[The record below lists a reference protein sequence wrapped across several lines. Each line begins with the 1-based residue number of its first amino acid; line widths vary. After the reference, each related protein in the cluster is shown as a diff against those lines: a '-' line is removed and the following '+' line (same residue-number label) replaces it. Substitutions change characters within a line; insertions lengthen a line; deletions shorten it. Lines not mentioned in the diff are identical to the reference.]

1 MALASFSPN
10 PSFLVSPLFP
20 FQFSNSNGFLFE
32 CDLGVVVFPYQGT
45 LSVSIN
51 VFGLDSDER
60 RQRFEGGVGKLSLS
74 ALILDWFGWGKKC
87 STLAASS
94 VPVTEGWWPDY
105 SSGLTTFIF
114 SIEWLWEE
122 ILFRFGIWIAHCKKH
137 YSLRFLS
144 AYVLFRFQDYVFRF
158 LTVDLVNKFTECY
171 LESERTWVLVLASVF
186 IKITV
191 DVRLRS
197 KLVARVILPSQTNS
211 IENTGMP
218 TNGSMNILVLSFTA
232 KVYWLD
238 WKIARLQ
245 LCFCATEFDAIPT
258 KSGKVLTFG
267 YYPYKLSSTIGQDEF
282 SFCPAKQYGSER
294 NLWTARLYHVL
305 ELTSRFSGIV
315 SSNQLVYEDISI
327 CILLYGIFILAV
339 NVESSYKIC
348 FGPKLQVKIS
358 CCIDSYCG
366 GIADDLGIDHPHY
379 E

>member
-10 PSFLVSPLFP
+10 PSFFVSPLFP

-45 LSVSIN
+45 LSVSISI
-51 VFGLDSDER
+51 FGLDSDER

-94 VPVTEGWWPDY
+94 VPVTEGWWPDD

-114 SIEWLWEE
+114 SIEW
-122 ILFRFGIWIAHCKKH
+122 
-137 YSLRFLS
+137 
-144 AYVLFRFQDYVFRF
+144 F

-186 IKITV
+186 IKITI

-197 KLVARVILPSQTNS
+197 RLVARVILPSQTNS

-238 WKIARLQ
+238 WKIAGLQ
-245 LCFCATEFDAIPT
+245 LYFCATKFYAVPT

-282 SFCPAKQYGSER
+282 SFCPVKQYGSER
-294 NLWTARLYHVL
+294 NLWTVRLYHVL

-358 CCIDSYCG
+358 CYIEEDVGEISTNQHG
-366 GIADDLGIDHPHY
+366 GPGTAATGTSHQEATIADDPIQGHPRGN
-379 E
+379 